1 MSPQS
6 LIALHLCS
14 LCHQEIAR
22 YTPGVT
28 TILGIETSCDET
40 AVAIVE
46 DGRILRS
53 NVIAAQTE
61 MHARYGGVV
70 PETASRAHL
79 AAMVPVIDSALRDA
93 GVSWSGLDAVAVT
106 RGPGL
111 AGALLIGVN
120 AAKALSFA
128 RRLPLIAVNHLEG
141 HVYANWMVDQP
152 EPRFPLVC
160 LIVSG
165 GHSDL
170 VLMNDH
176 GQYQRLGRTRDDA
189 AGEAFD
195 KAARMLGLG
204 FPGGPL
210 IQRAAESGDPK
221 RFPIPRAWLRDTYDF
236 SFSGVKTALLRIV
249 EQQDADIPVAD
260 LAAAFQESLV
270 DVLTHKTI
278 DAAEEHGAIQIAL
291 AGGVAANGPLRQ
303 RMQDLSPI
311 PVLIPPIS
319 LCTDNGAMI
328 AAAAQWHYQ
337 AGNFAPLTIDALPT
351 WPIDSP
357 TLRAAS

>member
-1 MSPQS
+1 
-6 LIALHLCS
+6 
-14 LCHQEIAR
+14 
-22 YTPGVT
+22 VT
-28 TILGIETSCDET
+28 RILGIETSCDET
-40 AVAIVE
+40 AVAVVE
-46 DGRILRS
+46 DGRTLRS
-53 NVIAAQTE
+53 NIIATQTD
-61 MHARYGGVV
+61 MHAKYGGVV
-70 PETASRAHL
+70 PEAASRAHL
-79 AAMVPVIDSALRDA
+79 AAMVPVIDSAMSTA
-93 GVSWSGLDAVAVT
+93 GVEWPDLDAVAVT

-128 RRLPLIAVNHLEG
+128 RQLPLIAVNHLEG
-141 HVYANWMVDQP
+141 HVYANWLVEQA
-152 EPRFPLVC
+152 EPHFPLVC

-170 VLMNDH
+170 VLMSDH

-210 IQRAAESGDPK
+210 IQRAAESGNPK
-221 RFPIPRAWLRDTYDF
+221 RFPIPRAWLRDSYDF

-249 EQQDADIPVAD
+249 EQQDADLPVAD

-270 DVLTHKTI
+270 DVLTTKTVN
-278 DAAEEHGAIQIAL
+278 AAREHGAQQIAL

-303 RMQDLSPI
+303 RVQELSPV

-328 AAAAQWHYQ
+328 AAAAHFHYQ
-337 AGNFAPLTIDALPT
+337 SEDFAPLTIDATPS

-357 TLRAAS
+357 SVRHVAQP

>member
-1 MSPQS
+1 MT
-6 LIALHLCS
+6 
-14 LCHQEIAR
+14 R
-22 YTPGVT
+22 
-28 TILGIETSCDET
+28 ILGIETSCDET
-40 AVAIVE
+40 AVAVVE
-46 DGRILRS
+46 DGRVLRS
-53 NVIAAQTE
+53 NIIATQTD
-61 MHARYGGVV
+61 MHAKYGGVV
-70 PETASRAHL
+70 PEAAARAHL
-79 AAMVPVIDSALRDA
+79 GAMVPVVDSALESASVDW
-93 GVSWSGLDAVAVT
+93 GDLDAVAVT

-128 RRLPLIAVNHLEG
+128 RGLPLIAVNHLEG
-141 HVYANWMVDQP
+141 HVYANWLVDQAEP
-152 EPRFPLVC
+152 EFPLVC

-170 VLMNDH
+170 VLMTDH
-176 GQYQRLGRTRDDA
+176 GRYQRLGRTRDDA

-221 RFPIPRAWLRDTYDF
+221 KFQIPRAWLRGTYDF

-270 DVLTHKTI
+270 DVLATKTI
-278 DAAEEHGAIQIAL
+278 DAARTHGAKLVAL
-291 AGGVAANGPLRQ
+291 AGGVAANGPLRS
-303 RMQDLSPI
+303 RVQDLSPV

-328 AAAAQWHYQ
+328 AAAAHFHFE
-337 AGNFAPLTIDALPT
+337 AGSFAALDIDALPN

>member
-1 MSPQS
+1 
-6 LIALHLCS
+6 
-14 LCHQEIAR
+14 
-22 YTPGVT
+22 VT
-28 TILGIETSCDET
+28 RILGIETSCDET
-40 AVAIVE
+40 AVAVVE
-46 DGRILRS
+46 DGRTLRS
-53 NVIAAQTE
+53 NIIATQTD
-61 MHARYGGVV
+61 MHAKYGGVV
-70 PETASRAHL
+70 PEAASRAHL
-79 AAMVPVIDSALRDA
+79 AVMVPVIDSAMNTA
-93 GVSWSGLDAVAVT
+93 GVEWPDLDAVAVT

-120 AAKALSFA
+120 AAKAVSFA
-128 RRLPLIAVNHLEG
+128 RQLPLIAVNHLEG
-141 HVYANWMVDQP
+141 HVYANWLVEQA

-170 VLMNDH
+170 VLMTNH

-210 IQRAAESGDPK
+210 IQRAAESGNAK
-221 RFPIPRAWLRDTYDF
+221 RFPIPRAWLRDSYDF

-249 EQQDADIPVAD
+249 EQQNDDIPVAD

-270 DVLTHKTI
+270 DVLTTKTVN
-278 DAAEEHGAIQIAL
+278 AAREHGAQQIAL
-291 AGGVAANGPLRQ
+291 AGGVAANGPLRHRVQ
-303 RMQDLSPI
+303 ELSPV

-328 AAAAQWHYQ
+328 AAAAHFHYQ
-337 AGNFAPLTIDALPT
+337 AGDFAPLTIDATPS

-357 TLRAAS
+357 SVRHVAPA

>member
-1 MSPQS
+1 
-6 LIALHLCS
+6 
-14 LCHQEIAR
+14 
-22 YTPGVT
+22 VT
-28 TILGIETSCDET
+28 RILGIETSCDET
-40 AVAIVE
+40 AVAVVE
-46 DGRILRS
+46 DGRVLQS
-53 NVIAAQTE
+53 NVIATQTE

-70 PETASRAHL
+70 PEAASRAHL
-79 AAMVPVIDSALRDA
+79 AAMVPVVDSALTSA
-93 GVSWSGLDAVAVT
+93 GVEWPDLDAVAVT

-128 RRLPLIAVNHLEG
+128 RGLPLIAVNHLEG
-141 HVYANWMVDQP
+141 HVYANWLVDQAEP
-152 EPRFPLVC
+152 EFPLVC

-170 VLMNDH
+170 VLMTDH

-210 IQRAAESGDPK
+210 IQRAAESGDPD
-221 RFPIPRAWLRDTYDF
+221 RFAIPRAWLRGTYDF
-236 SFSGVKTALLRIV
+236 SFSGVKTALLRLV

-270 DVLTHKTI
+270 DVLATKTV
-278 DAAEEHGAIQIAL
+278 DAAREHDARQIAL

-303 RMQDLSPI
+303 RMLDLSPV

-328 AAAAQWHYQ
+328 AAAAHFHFE
-337 AGNFAPLTIDALPT
+337 AGNFAALNIDALPT